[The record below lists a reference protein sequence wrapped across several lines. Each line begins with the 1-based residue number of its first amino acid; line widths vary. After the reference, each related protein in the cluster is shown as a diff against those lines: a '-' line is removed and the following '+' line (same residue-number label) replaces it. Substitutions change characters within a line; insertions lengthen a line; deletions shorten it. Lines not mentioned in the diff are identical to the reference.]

1 MGRPGD
7 IARQVAAAAAVAAAL
22 VLASAQ
28 LAQAAPAP
36 SVAWELTSNQGPTN
50 VSRKP
55 PANLVMTLTVS
66 ARAGKFSLYFE
77 NEETGEEGETK
88 LLAFNASAAEVQEA
102 LEKVKGE
109 HKPIGAGNVIVTGGP
124 GDANGSRPYVIEF
137 TGALAGRYIGSEAL
151 TIDEQ
156 EISEAEEKKLEKNG
170 ESTEEGTFTLAVS
183 QPGYH
188 GTVDYQ
194 LTPRNTG
201 AVVSAGTVT
210 VLDQLPA
217 GLSTKALPGGEGWSC
232 EPPSGAQEHHNK
244 EAKLPEGAG
253 LTSVKCTSAMPVNPD
268 SDANAITIE
277 ANTEVGALS
286 EGEQLVNHALLS
298 GGGASATEAQPDV
311 ASVSS
316 APAPFGVHG
325 FSARATGPAGETYT
339 QAGGRPYAATTS
351 FFFNTVPTYNAAE
364 HSYEVLPAGNVK
376 DVDVKLPA
384 GFVGNPQAALR
395 CSQAEFTSG
404 LKGGPKPGTGS
415 CPAQSQVGEAAIY
428 FHEFGANPE
437 PVAVY
442 DLVPPAG
449 VPAEFGFIF
458 DNVPIRLDGHV
469 IREAGPDGEY
479 RVGVLSADV
488 NEIYGI
494 FGVTLSLWGVPGE
507 SSHDAERFKSLHQR
521 GMADEEG
528 ERAFLS
534 NPTDCLAQAA
544 NAPSTTIYADSWQQP
559 GPVSDAQGDPQLP
572 NANWFEAQAGAPP
585 VTGCGGLSFEPSFAF
600 APTLASGE
608 SAPAD
613 APSGYTF
620 DLAIPQNEA
629 PKGLATPE
637 LKDANVTLPEGV
649 VISPAGANG
658 LAACAE
664 TGAEAIELEST
675 EAGRCP
681 DASQIGTVTISSQL
695 LAGPLEG
702 RLYVGEPEC
711 GPCSAAD
718 AEDGKLFKVYI
729 EAEGQ
734 GVRVKLPGR
743 ATVNTSTGR
752 LTASFQNNPQLPFQ
766 SLQLKLKSGPRSP
779 LATPQ
784 YCGSLTSDAAFTPW
798 SLSGTLGPAEIL
810 GTPTANLSYTALS
823 QVAFG
828 GAGGACPASLP
839 FEPGFRAGTAAG
851 SSTAAGHYSEFEVV
865 FERHDREQDL
875 SRMTVQTPPGLLG
888 KIAGIE
894 RCGGDAANRGEC
906 PEASKIGEA
915 TAAAGAGPEP
925 YVVSGPVYLTEGYGG
940 APFGLSIVVPAKAG
954 PFDLGNVVVRASIAV
969 NPTTSALTITSDPLP
984 QSRDGVPFRL
994 KWVSVK
1000 VNRHDSMGNP
1010 DFMINPTSCA
1020 NQTIGASIVGAP
1032 VKGVEASE
1040 SMQRSAPFTVG
1051 SCGELPFKPTFT
1063 ASTQAKTSKA
1073 SGASLQVKLALPG
1086 GSANVR
1092 QVELQLPGA
1101 LPSRLTTLQK
1111 ACTEA
1116 QFAASP
1122 AGCPEAS
1129 RVGSAK
1135 AVTPLLNVPLEGPAY
1150 LVSHGGA
1157 AFPDLVFLLHG
1168 ENVNIELVGKTDI
1181 KKGLTYSKFETV
1193 PDAPID
1199 SFEATFPQG
1208 PHSVL
1213 AANGNLCAQ
1222 SLLAPTKIV
1231 AQDNAQVVQN
1241 TTVTVIGCAPASPS
1255 VTIAK
1260 VKVKGNALLVTV
1272 KTSVPGT
1279 LTLAGVGLKKAVK
1292 RGLKAGSH
1300 QVTVRFDR
1308 KGMVAKR
1315 RHGKLTLKASLAVG
1329 ARHATRVKAVR
1340 A

>member
-28 LAQAAPAP
+28 SAQAAPAP
-36 SVAWELTSNQGPTN
+36 GVAWELTSNHGPTN
-50 VSRKP
+50 VSRKA

-88 LLAFNASAAEVQEA
+88 LLAFNASAAELQEA

-109 HKPIGAGNVIVTGGP
+109 HKPIGAGNVLVTGGP
-124 GDANGSRPYVIEF
+124 GDANGSRPYTIEF

-156 EISEAEEKKLEKNG
+156 EITESEEKKLEKNG
-170 ESTEEGTFTLAVS
+170 EPVEEGTFTLAVS

-201 AVVSAGTVT
+201 AVASGGTVT

-217 GLSTKALPGGEGWSC
+217 GLSAKALPGGEGWSC
-232 EPPSGAQEHHNK
+232 EPPSAAQEHHNK

-253 LTSVKCTSAMPVNPD
+253 LTSVKCTSSTPVNPD

-277 ANTEVGALS
+277 ASAEVSALS
-286 EGEQLVNHALLS
+286 EGEQLVNRAQVS
-298 GGGASATEAQPDV
+298 GGGASAAEAQPDV
-311 ASVSS
+311 ASVGST
-316 APAPFGVHG
+316 PAPFGVHG
-325 FSARATGPAGETYT
+325 FSARATGVAGETYT

-376 DVDVKLPA
+376 DVSVKLPA
-384 GFVGNPQAALR
+384 GFVGNPQAAQR
-395 CSQAEFTSG
+395 CLQAEFTSG

-415 CPAQSQVGEAAIY
+415 CPAQSQVGQAAIY

-458 DNVPIRLDGHV
+458 DNVPIRLDAHV

-521 GMADEEG
+521 GVADEEG

-534 NPTDCLAQAA
+534 NPTDCLAEAA
-544 NAPSTTIYADSWQQP
+544 TAPSTTIYADSWQQP

-572 NANWFEAQAGAPP
+572 DANWFEAQAGAPG
-585 VTGCGGLSFEPSFAF
+585 VTGCGGLAFEPSFAF
-600 APTLASGE
+600 YPTLAPGE
-608 SAPAD
+608 SPQAD

-620 DLAIPQNEA
+620 DLAIPQSEA

-637 LKDANVTLPEGV
+637 LKDADVTLPEGV
-649 VISPAGANG
+649 AVSPSGANG

-664 TGAEAIELEST
+664 TGAESIGLEST
-675 EAGRCP
+675 EPGHCP
-681 DASQIGTVTISSQL
+681 DASQIGTVTVSSPL

-702 RLYVGEPEC
+702 RLYVGQPEC
-711 GPCSAAD
+711 GPCSPQD
-718 AEDGKLFKVYI
+718 AEDGRLFKLYI

-743 ATVNTSTGR
+743 ASVNTSTGR

-766 SLQLKLKSGPRSP
+766 SLELKLESGPRSP
-779 LATPQ
+779 LANPQ
-784 YCGSLTSDAAFTPW
+784 YCGSLASYVTLTPW

-810 GTPTANLSYTALS
+810 GTPAANLSYTASS
-823 QVAFG
+823 QVAFD
-828 GAGGACPASLP
+828 GAGGACPASLSFSP
-839 FEPGFRAGTAAG
+839 AFRAGTPAG
-851 SSTAAGHYSEFEVV
+851 ASTAAGRYSELEVV

-875 SRMTVQTPPGLLG
+875 SQMTVQTPPGLLG

-994 KWVSVK
+994 KWVSVR
-1000 VNRHDSMGNP
+1000 VNRP
-1010 DFMINPTSCA
+1010 EFMLNPTSCA
-1020 NQTIGASIVGAP
+1020 NQSIGASIVGAP
-1032 VKGVEASE
+1032 VKGGEASR
-1040 SMQRSAPFTVG
+1040 SAQPSAPFTVG

-1063 ASTQAKTSKA
+1063 ASTQAQTSKA
-1073 SGASLQVKLALPG
+1073 SGASLQVKIALPG

-1122 AGCPEAS
+1122 AGCPEGS
-1129 RVGSAK
+1129 QVGSAT
-1135 AVTPLLNVPLEGPAY
+1135 AITPLLNVPLQGPAY

-1181 KKGLTYSKFETV
+1181 KKGVTYSKFETV

-1199 SFEATFPQG
+1199 SFQATFPQG

-1213 AANGNLCAQ
+1213 AANGDLCAQ
-1222 SLLAPTKIV
+1222 SLVAPTKIV
-1231 AQDNAQVVQN
+1231 AQDNAQIVQN
-1241 TTVTVIGCAPASPS
+1241 TPVTVIGCAPASPS

-1260 VKVKGNALLVTV
+1260 VKVKGNGLLVTV
-1272 KTSVPGT
+1272 KTSTTGT
-1279 LTLAGVGLKKAVK
+1279 LTLAGTGLKKAVK

-1300 QVTVRFDR
+1300 QISVRFDR
-1308 KGMVAKR
+1308 KGMAAKR
-1315 RHGKLTLKASLAVG
+1315 RHGKLTLKASLTAG
-1329 ARHATRVKAVR
+1329 AQHAARSKAVR

>member
-1 MGRPGD
+1 MGRPGN
-7 IARQVAAAAAVAAAL
+7 IARQVAATAVVAGALALAGGQCALAAT
-22 VLASAQ
+22 
-28 LAQAAPAP
+28 PP
-36 SVAWELTSNQGPTN
+36 STAWELTSNHGPTN

-55 PANLVMTLTVS
+55 PANLVMTLTVR

-88 LLAFNASAAEVQEA
+88 LLPFDASAAEVQEA
-102 LEKVKGE
+102 LEKLKGE
-109 HKPIGAGNVIVTGGP
+109 HKPIGAGNVVVSGGP
-124 GDANGSRPYVIEF
+124 GDATGSKPYTIEF

-156 EISEAEEKKLEKNG
+156 ELTEGEEKKLEKEG
-170 ESTEEGTFTLAVS
+170 EPVEEGTFALAVA
-183 QPGYH
+183 QAGYH

-201 AVVSAGTVT
+201 AIASAGTVT
-210 VLDQLPA
+210 VLDKLPA
-217 GLSTKALPGGEGWSC
+217 GLSTKALPSGEGWSC
-232 EPPSGAQEHHNK
+232 EPPSAAQEHHNK

-253 LTSVKCTSAMPVNPD
+253 MTSVKCTSSTAVNPD
-268 SDANAITIE
+268 SDASAITIE
-277 ANTEVGALS
+277 ANAEVGALS

-298 GGGASATEAQPDV
+298 GAGASAAEAQPDV

-316 APAPFGVHG
+316 SPAPFGVHG
-325 FSARATGPAGETYT
+325 FNARATGPAGETYT

-404 LKGGPKPGTGS
+404 LKGGPKPGVGS
-415 CPAQSQVGEAAIY
+415 CPTQSQVGQAAIY

-458 DNVPIRLDGHV
+458 DNVPIRLDAHV
-469 IREAGPDGEY
+469 IREGGPDGEY

-521 GMADEEG
+521 GAADEEG
-528 ERAFLS
+528 EHAFLS

-559 GPVSDAQGDPQLP
+559 GQVVDAQGDPRLP
-572 NANWFEAQAGAPP
+572 EASWQEARATAPA
-585 VTGCGGLSFEPSFAF
+585 VTGCGGLAFEPSFAF
-600 APTLASGE
+600 APTLAPGE
-608 SAPAD
+608 SAQVD

-629 PKGLATPE
+629 PNGLATPE

-664 TGAEAIELEST
+664 TGAESIELEST
-675 EAGRCP
+675 EPGTCP

-702 RLYVGEPEC
+702 RLYVGQPEC
-711 GPCSAAD
+711 DPCSAAD
-718 AEDGKLFKVYI
+718 AEDGKLFKLYI

-743 ATVNTSTGR
+743 ASVSTSTGR

-766 SLQLKLKSGPRSP
+766 SLQLKLKSGPRAP

-784 YCGSLTSDAAFTPW
+784 YCGSLTSYATFTPW
-798 SLSGTLGPAEIL
+798 SLSGTLGAAEIL
-810 GTPTANLSYTALS
+810 GTPAADLSYTAPS
-823 QVAFG
+823 QVALDG
-828 GAGGACPASLP
+828 GGGACPASLP
-839 FEPGFRAGTAAG
+839 FQPGFRAGNPAG
-851 SSTAAGHYSEFEVV
+851 SSTAAGRYSEFEVV

-888 KIAGIE
+888 KIAGVE
-894 RCGGDAANRGEC
+894 RCRGEEAASGAC
-906 PEASKIGEA
+906 PAGSQIGVA
-915 TAAAGAGPEP
+915 TAAAGSGSEP

-940 APFGLSIVVPAKAG
+940 APFGLSIVVPAQAG
-954 PFDLGNVVVRASIAV
+954 PFNLGDVVVRASIAV
-969 NPTTSALTITSDPLP
+969 DPTTAALTITSDPLP

-1000 VNRHDSMGNP
+1000 VNRHDSAGNP
-1010 DFMINPTSCA
+1010 NFMINPTSCA
-1020 NQTIGASIVGAP
+1020 NQTVGASIVGAP
-1032 VKGVEASE
+1032 VKGGEASE
-1040 SMQRSAPFTVG
+1040 SAQRSAPFTVG
-1051 SCGELPFKPTFT
+1051 SCGELPFKPIFT

-1073 SGASLQVKLALPG
+1073 SGASLQVKIAVPG

-1092 QVELQLPGA
+1092 QVQLQLPAA

-1122 AGCPEAS
+1122 AGCPKPPGWEARRRS
-1129 RVGSAK
+1129 RR
-1135 AVTPLLNVPLEGPAY
+1135 
-1150 LVSHGGA
+1150 
-1157 AFPDLVFLLHG
+1157 
-1168 ENVNIELVGKTDI
+1168 
-1181 KKGLTYSKFETV
+1181 
-1193 PDAPID
+1193 
-1199 SFEATFPQG
+1199 
-1208 PHSVL
+1208 
-1213 AANGNLCAQ
+1213 C
-1222 SLLAPTKIV
+1222 
-1231 AQDNAQVVQN
+1231 
-1241 TTVTVIGCAPASPS
+1241 
-1255 VTIAK
+1255 
-1260 VKVKGNALLVTV
+1260 
-1272 KTSVPGT
+1272 
-1279 LTLAGVGLKKAVK
+1279 
-1292 RGLKAGSH
+1292 
-1300 QVTVRFDR
+1300 
-1308 KGMVAKR
+1308 
-1315 RHGKLTLKASLAVG
+1315 
-1329 ARHATRVKAVR
+1329 
-1340 A
+1340 